1 MTKIGLGITGSFC
14 TFDKIYPQI
23 KLLKEHNYTVIPI
36 VNEKIIEWDT
46 RFGMGKEIKKKL
58 EYFCGN
64 DVVSTIIEAERFGP
78 TEPLDLMA
86 IAPATGNFVA
96 SLANGITDSTVTMA
110 AKATLRNGNPIVI
123 GVSTNDG
130 LSANAKNISELLNR
144 KNVFFVPFGQDD
156 PINKPNSLIAHYD
169 LLLDTI
175 NEALDRQQLQPV
187 LREYQKILKK

>member
-23 KLLKEHNYTVIPI
+23 EVLKNKNYTIIPI
-36 VNEKIIEWDT
+36 VNEKIITWNT
-46 RFGMGKEIKKKL
+46 RFGNGEDIKKKL
-58 EYFCGN
+58 EDLCEN
-64 DVVSTIIEAERFGP
+64 KVVSTIIEAEKFGP
-78 TEPLDLMA
+78 SEPLDLMA

-96 SLANGITDSTVTMA
+96 GLANGITDSTVTMA

-144 KNVFFVPFGQDD
+144 KNIFFIPFGQDD

-169 LLLDTI
+169 LLFETI
-175 NEALDRQQLQPV
+175 NEALNRQQLQPV
-187 LREYQKILKK
+187 LKEYQKIKK